1 MAETTYLVTCEGQY
15 YTGDKSR
22 KGFGKYT
29 VTLELGEKE
38 KKQGFLSVIKREVL
52 ERATAMQK
60 LYPDWVRYRT
70 HVITNAVNK
79 DKGAPVKDLSL
90 MNRSQIVAY
99 INKQGWPIHPE
110 LYPEV
115 TDLRQALKDYRN
127 DKEQFA
133 KTQAD
138 KEFKYGD
145 RLKISQSVLERNPWL
160 TKEGV
165 TPDVPANHN
174 PEPPVVNADPGI
186 DAFDAEDEF
195 EALVGGV

>member
-1 MAETTYLVTCEGQY
+1 MAEQTYLVTCEGQY

-22 KGFGKYT
+22 KGFGAYSVT
-29 VTLELGEKE
+29 VELGEKE

-70 HVITNAVNK
+70 HYISNAVNK
-79 DKGAPVKDLSL
+79 DKKAPVKELTL

-99 INKQGWPIHPE
+99 INKQGLPIEPD

-115 TDLRQALKDYRN
+115 TELRQALLDWRN
-127 DKEQFA
+127 DKKQFLE
-133 KTQAD
+133 TQAN
-138 KEFKYGD
+138 KKFKYGD

-165 TPDVPANHN
+165 VPTTEPNHTLN
-174 PEPPVVNADPGI
+174 PPVVSGEPGI

>member
-1 MAETTYLVTCEGQY
+1 MAEQTYLVTCEGQY

-22 KGFGKYT
+22 KGFGSYSVT
-29 VTLELGEKE
+29 VELGEKE

-70 HVITNAVNK
+70 HYISNAVNK
-79 DKGAPVKDLSL
+79 DKKAPVKELTL

-99 INKQGWPIHPE
+99 INKQGLPIEPD

-115 TDLRQALKDYRN
+115 TELRQALLDWRN
-127 DKEQFA
+127 DKKQFLE
-133 KTQAD
+133 TQAN
-138 KEFKYGD
+138 KKFKYGD

-165 TPDVPANHN
+165 APTTEPNHTTS
-174 PEPPVVNADPGI
+174 PPVVNSEPGI